1 MLAVSCAPDRQAVE
15 IAFELQFNG
24 EPISCANQ
32 VRGVRLTDF
41 RFYVHEL
48 RLLGSEGQ
56 EYSVQLAPDGIWQND
71 KVALIDLETGEGAC
85 VNGSAETNRIIRG
98 SYAGGDAEGIAF
110 AVGVPQELNHADP
123 MQVGAPL
130 NYTEMH
136 WHWASGY
143 KFLRAG
149 LESDADGFFLHLGSS
164 RCEGTIGAIK
174 GCRSA
179 NRPVV
184 WLPEFRAGT
193 HSVVIDLAELFA
205 GVDWQDDKRSD
216 CQSGPTDNECR
227 DPLARLGIDFD
238 SGESTGEATVFKSRR
253 LE

>member
-1 MLAVSCAPDRQAVE
+1 MLAVSCAPERQAVE

-24 EPISCANQ
+24 QPISCAKP

-56 EYSVQLAPDGIWQND
+56 EFSVQLAPDGIWQND
-71 KVALIDLETGEGAC
+71 KVVLIDLESGEGAC
-85 VNGSAETNRIIRG
+85 VNGSAETNRVIRG
-98 SYAGGDAEGIAF
+98 SYVGADVEGIAF
-110 AVGVPQELNHADP
+110 AVGVPQEMNHADP
-123 MQVGAPL
+123 MQAGAPL

-149 LESDADGFFLHLGSS
+149 VESDADGFFLHLGSS

-174 GCRSA
+174 GCKSA

-184 WLPEFRAGT
+184 RLREFKAGT
-193 HSVVIDLAELFA
+193 HSVVIDLGELVA
-205 GVDWQDDKRSD
+205 GVELEDDERSD

-227 DPLARLGIDFD
+227 DPFTRLGIDFD
-238 SGESTGEATVFKSRR
+238 SGESTGAAAVFKTGR